1 VSGGDPWLN
10 FVDSWDIDQDD
21 SEYDEE
27 ENGVS
32 YFDDNEDR
40 LTGLP
45 KLPSYV
51 PSPVPDWCK
60 HEMVRSSCAWCNGKP
75 ADREVEQLLGGTDR
89 PGSDKDQADLETRVA
104 MYQGTCNRCH
114 EPFEVGATIG
124 WSRSLRITVGP
135 CCWSPTESNAG
146 GWSS

>member
-1 VSGGDPWLN
+1 
-10 FVDSWDIDQDD
+10 
-21 SEYDEE
+21 
-27 ENGVS
+27 VS
-32 YFDDNEDR
+32 YFDDNEDY

-45 KLPSYV
+45 RPIRSEYV
-51 PSPVPDWCK
+51 QQPAPRAEGDECK
-60 HEMVRSSCAWCNGKP
+60 HELPRSMCAWCNGRP
-75 ADREVEQLLGGTDR
+75 VDREVEQLLGGTDR